1 MDTRKRALLRPGA
14 PERPPPE
21 TDGGDEHRAALLKSL
36 KEKIRAGTY
45 RADIRDIALQLTCAL
60 DPKL

>member
-1 MDTRKRALLRPGA
+1 MDTRKRTQERPGA
-14 PERPPPE
+14 PERPPSE
-21 TDGGDEHRAALLKSL
+21 RDGGDERRAALLRSL

-45 RADIRDIALQLTCAL
+45 KADIKEIALQLTYAL